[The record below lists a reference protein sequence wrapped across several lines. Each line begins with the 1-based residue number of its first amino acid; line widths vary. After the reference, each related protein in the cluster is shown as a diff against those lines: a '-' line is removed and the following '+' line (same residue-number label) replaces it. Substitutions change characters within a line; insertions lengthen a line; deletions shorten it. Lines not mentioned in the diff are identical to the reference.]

1 MNQKEVIIIGGGLA
15 GLTAAIHLA
24 KNDLFVTLFEK
35 ETYPHHKVCGEYLS
49 REVLPYME
57 SLEIPVL
64 EHNPKMIDKLL
75 FSTHN
80 GKYLENSLA
89 LGGLGI
95 SRYALDTI
103 LYRKAKEQGVVFK
116 HEKVH
121 SISYNDD
128 LHEIQTSEGTY
139 KASYV
144 LGAYGKR
151 AVLDND
157 LGREFFRKPSPW
169 VAVKS
174 HFQHESF
181 PEDLVAL
188 HSFKGGYCGLS
199 KTENEA
205 VNVCYLATYESFK
218 QHKNPQIF
226 KESVLQRNPFL
237 DRFFTE
243 AEDLFDKPLT
253 IAQVSFSQKSL
264 VEDHVIMLGDAA
276 GLIHPLCGNGMA
288 MAIHSA
294 KIASESLLKH
304 LQLKTDRKDLEREYV
319 AAWKTQFH
327 RRMMVGKWLQKIL
340 LNESF
345 TSISQSIITKM
356 PFLLPAIIKQT
367 HGHAIN

>member
-1 MNQKEVIIIGGGLA
+1 MIIGGGLA

-49 REVLPYME
+49 REVLPYMQ

-64 EHNPKMIDKLL
+64 EHGPKMISKLL
-75 FSTHN
+75 FSTHK
-80 GKYLENSLA
+80 GKSLENSLD

-95 SRYALDTI
+95 SRYTLDAI
-103 LYRKAKEQGVVFK
+103 LYRKAKELGVVFK

-121 SISYNDD
+121 SISYEDD
-128 LHEIQTSEGTY
+128 LHEIITSEGTY
-139 KASYV
+139 KPRYV

-151 AVLDND
+151 AVLDNERD
-157 LGREFFRKPSPW
+157 FFRKSSPW
-169 VAVKS
+169 MAVKS
-174 HFQHESF
+174 HYHHKSF

-199 KTENEA
+199 KTENES
-205 VNVCYLATYESFK
+205 VNVCYLATYKSFK
-218 QHKNPQIF
+218 QHKDPEVF
-226 KESVLQRNPFL
+226 KESVLRKNPFL
-237 DRFFTE
+237 DRFFSK
-243 AEDLFDKPLT
+243 AENLFEKPLT

-264 VEDHVIMLGDAA
+264 VEDHVLMLGDAA

-294 KIASESLLKH
+294 KLASESLLKH
-304 LQLKTDRKDLEREYV
+304 LQLKTERKDLEREYET
-319 AAWKTQFH
+319 AWKTQFR
-327 RRMMVGKWLQKIL
+327 RRMIVGKWLQKIL
-340 LNESF
+340 LNESY

-356 PFLLPAIIKQT
+356 PFLLPAIIKRT
-367 HGHAIN
+367 HGNTIN